1 MSAEG
6 EINFFHPVAL
16 YLNNLSI
23 QRLTTQLQS
32 QAIASRLDA
41 AHHGVPVVVRALTG
55 GFTGLLRHTK
65 GKEGWRDGNDGL
77 GHLVRQLE
85 GSDWSQPFSL
95 ARKPHLKSCK
105 GVKDTQP
112 ELQLTGKVTSW
123 HLSRKGQSLYPQT
136 RNTAVHMLAFH
147 PRIMSACHH

>member
-23 QRLTTQLQS
+23 QRLTTQFQS

-55 GFTGLLRHTK
+55 GFTGLLGHTK
-65 GKEGWRDGNDGL
+65 GKEG
-77 GHLVRQLE
+77 
-85 GSDWSQPFSL
+85 
-95 ARKPHLKSCK
+95 
-105 GVKDTQP
+105 
-112 ELQLTGKVTSW
+112 
-123 HLSRKGQSLYPQT
+123 
-136 RNTAVHMLAFH
+136 
-147 PRIMSACHH
+147 